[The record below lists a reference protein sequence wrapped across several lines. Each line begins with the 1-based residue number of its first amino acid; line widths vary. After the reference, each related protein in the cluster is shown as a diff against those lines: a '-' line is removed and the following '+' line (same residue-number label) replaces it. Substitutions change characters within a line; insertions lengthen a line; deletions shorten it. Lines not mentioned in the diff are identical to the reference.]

1 MKSLKKMLVLA
12 SASGLIALA
21 QQSRAAV
28 LTWDI
33 DSSDGATITPG
44 SGTWDLATP
53 NWNDGAANIVWPNI
67 SGTNGADA
75 IFAGADGT
83 YAIDVASSLN
93 VNNLKFNNSG
103 YTLSASAPHTITLAG
118 QLNIASGKTATIGN
132 NVTINRG
139 AAYNVQGGGTLNID
153 SGGIV
158 TGSGNPLAIL
168 TSTTVLPGGTL
179 KTTGSTS
186 IAISVNAPL
195 TVSGGTVAPAGLLV
209 IANASNTTG
218 TITLDSG
225 AVNLD
230 PGAGL
235 RVAGG
240 STNAITNTTATF
252 NLNGG
257 TLTTPKIYT
266 GLGTGANGTFNFNGG
281 TLKANATTSI
291 FMTGLATANVR
302 AGGAIIDTQANT
314 INIAQ
319 ALLHDAVLG
328 ATPDGGL
335 QKLGAGTLSLTG
347 ANTYTGA
354 TTVSSGSLF
363 VDGTHTGAGAYTVSA
378 SAGSGATLG
387 GNGRIGLGSA
397 LVNVAVSSSSPLAAD
412 NGILAPGAFAGNVG
426 TLTVDGG
433 TGVVLGDNSTFL
445 VDYAGTTNDHLFIL
459 GGGSLDLTAPSNTL
473 SLVGSG
479 TGTYT
484 IAQFPGYNGDA
495 ALNQFETVLLNGQ
508 VAQGIDPGLP
518 NYAAVSYNP
527 DNISVTIAVPEPG
540 SLALLGLG
548 ALAIGNRRR
557 RRNRTAARV
566 R

>member
-53 NWNDGAANIVWPNI
+53 NWNDGATNIVWPNI

-103 YTLSASAPHTITLAG
+103 YTLSASTPKTITLAG
-118 QLNIASGKTATIGN
+118 QLNIAPDKTATIGN

-153 SGGIV
+153 SGGVV

-168 TSTTVLPGGTL
+168 TPTNVLPGGTL

-209 IANASNTTG
+209 IANASNATG
-218 TITLDSG
+218 TITLDTG
-225 AVNLD
+225 AINLD
-230 PGAGL
+230 PAAGL

-240 STNAITNTTATF
+240 STNTITNTTATF

-266 GLGTGANGTFNFNGG
+266 GLGSAANGIFNFNGG
-281 TLKANATTSI
+281 TLKANATNSV
-291 FMTGLATANVR
+291 FMKGLAAANVQ
-302 AGGAIIDTQANT
+302 AGGAIIDTQANSIT
-314 INIAQ
+314 IAQ
-319 ALLHDAVLG
+319 QLLHEAVLG

-335 QKLGAGTLSLTG
+335 QKLGAGTLTLTG
-347 ANTYTGA
+347 ANTYTGP
-354 TTVSSGSLF
+354 TSVSA
-363 VDGTHTGAGAYTVSA
+363 GTLLVNANHSNAGAYTVT
-378 SAGSGATLG
+378 GDIGTPATLG
-387 GNGRIGLGSA
+387 GSGTIGLASA
-397 LVNVAVSSSSPLAAD
+397 LVNAAVSSTSPHD
-412 NGILAPGAFAGNVG
+412 NGILAPGATPGALG

-433 TGVVLGDNSTFL
+433 TGVVLGNNSTL
-445 VDYAGTTNDHLFIL
+445 LTDYADGGSSDLLAIT
-459 GGGSLDLTAPSNTL
+459 GGGNLDLTAPTNTL

-484 IAQFPGYNGDA
+484 IAQFAGYNGPA

-508 VAQGIDPGLP
+508 VAQDIDPSLP
-518 NYAAVSYNP
+518 NYAAVTYNP
-527 DNISVTIAVPEPG
+527 GNISVTVAVPEPG
-540 SLALLGLG
+540 ALALLGLG
-548 ALAIGNRRR
+548 AMAMGNRR